1 LAKGVIRGFHHA
13 SVLVK
18 DTRRAL
24 EFYSGVLGLEQNH
37 DRPDLSYPGAWL
49 DLGEGGQIHL
59 IELPNP
65 DPVQGR
71 PAHGGRD
78 RHTALTVS
86 SLDRV
91 TAELDAAKLPYTL
104 SSSGRRA
111 LFCRDYDGNTLELI
125 EQQRGAE
132 SDC

>member
-1 LAKGVIRGFHHA
+1 MAKGVIRSFDHA

-18 DTRRAL
+18 DTGRAL
-24 EFYSGVLGLEQNH
+24 EFYIGVLGLEQEH
-37 DRPDLSYPGAWL
+37 GRPDLSYPGAWL
-49 DLGEGGQIHL
+49 NLGEGGQIHL

-65 DPVQGR
+65 DPVTGR
-71 PAHGGRD
+71 PQHGGRD

-86 SLDRV
+86 SLDEV
-91 TAELDAAKLPYTL
+91 VAELDKANLTYTL

-125 EQQRGAE
+125 EK
-132 SDC
+132 

>member
-1 LAKGVIRGFHHA
+1 LEVKALAKGVIKGFDHA
-13 SVLVK
+13 SVLVQ
-18 DTRRAL
+18 DTGRAL
-24 EFYSGVLGLEQNH
+24 AFYSGVLGLEQDP

-49 DLGEGGQIHL
+49 TLGEGGQIHL

-71 PAHGGRD
+71 PEHGGRD
-78 RHTALTVS
+78 RHTALTVT
-86 SLDRV
+86 D
-91 TAELDAAKLPYTL
+91 LDAVIDALEKRELAYTL

-125 EQQRGAE
+125 EK
-132 SDC
+132 

>member
-1 LAKGVIRGFHHA
+1 MTKGVIRSFDHA

-24 EFYSGVLGLEQNH
+24 EFYIGVLGLEQDL

-49 DLGEGGQIHL
+49 NLGEGGQIHL

-65 DPVQGR
+65 DPVTGR
-71 PAHGGRD
+71 PQHGGRD

-86 SLDRV
+86 SLDEV
-91 TAELDAAKLPYTL
+91 VAELDKANLTYTL

-125 EQQRGAE
+125 EK
-132 SDC
+132 

>member
-1 LAKGVIRGFHHA
+1 MAKGVIRSFDHA

-24 EFYSGVLGLEQNH
+24 EFYTGVLGLEQDH

-49 DLGEGGQIHL
+49 NLGEGGQIHL

-65 DPVQGR
+65 DPVTGR
-71 PAHGGRD
+71 PQHGGRD

-86 SLDRV
+86 SLDEV
-91 TAELDAAKLPYTL
+91 VAELDKAKLTYTL

-125 EQQRGAE
+125 EK
-132 SDC
+132 

>member
-1 LAKGVIRGFHHA
+1 LASGVIRGFDHA

-18 DTRRAL
+18 DTARAL
-24 EFYSGVLGLEQNH
+24 EFYIGVLGLEQDH
-37 DRPDLSYPGAWL
+37 QRPDLAYPGAWL
-49 DLGEGGQIHL
+49 NLGEDGQIHL

-65 DPVQGR
+65 DPVEGR
-71 PAHGGRD
+71 PEHGGRD

-86 SLDRV
+86 SLDAV
-91 TAELDAAKLPYTL
+91 IAELEKVKLPFTL

-125 EQQRGAE
+125 EK
-132 SDC
+132 

>member
-1 LAKGVIRGFHHA
+1 LAKGVIRGFDHA

-18 DTRRAL
+18 DTGRAL
-24 EFYSGVLGLEQNH
+24 EFYTGVLGLEQDH
-37 DRPDLSYPGAWL
+37 DRPNLPYPGAWL
-49 DLGEGGQIHL
+49 KLGESGQIHL

-65 DPVQGR
+65 DPVTGR
-71 PAHGGRD
+71 PQHGGRD

-86 SLDRV
+86 SLDEV
-91 TAELDAAKLPYTL
+91 VAELDKANLPYTL

-125 EQQRGAE
+125 EK
-132 SDC
+132 

>member
-1 LAKGVIRGFHHA
+1 MKGVIRGFDHA
-13 SVLVK
+13 SVLVEN
-18 DTRRAL
+18 TNRAL
-24 EFYSGVLGLEQNH
+24 EFYTGVLGLEQNH
-37 DRPDLSYPGAWL
+37 DRPELSYPGAWL

-65 DPVQGR
+65 DPVHGR

-86 SLDRV
+86 SLDEV
-91 TAELDAAKLPYTL
+91 IAQLDLAKLPYTV

-125 EQQRGAE
+125 EK
-132 SDC
+132 

>member
-1 LAKGVIRGFHHA
+1 MTLVKGVIRGFDHA
-13 SVLVK
+13 SVLVEN
-18 DTRRAL
+18 TNRAL
-24 EFYSGVLGLEQNH
+24 EFYTGVLGLEQNH
-37 DRPDLSYPGAWL
+37 DRPELSYPGAWL

-65 DPVQGR
+65 DPVHGR
-71 PAHGGRD
+71 PAHGGKD

-86 SLDRV
+86 SLDEV
-91 TAELDAAKLPYTL
+91 IAQLDLAKLPYTL

-125 EQQRGAE
+125 EK
-132 SDC
+132 

>member
-1 LAKGVIRGFHHA
+1 MAKGVIRGFDHA

-18 DTRRAL
+18 DTGRAL
-24 EFYSGVLGLEQNH
+24 EFYTGVLGLEQDH

-49 DLGEGGQIHL
+49 NLGEGGQIHL

-65 DPVQGR
+65 DPVAGR
-71 PAHGGRD
+71 PQHGGRD

-86 SLDRV
+86 SLDEV
-91 TAELDAAKLPYTL
+91 TAELDKAKLPYTL

-125 EQQRGAE
+125 EK
-132 SDC
+132 

>member
-1 LAKGVIRGFHHA
+1 MTKGVIRSFDHA

-24 EFYSGVLGLEQNH
+24 EFYTGVLGLEQDH

-49 DLGEGGQIHL
+49 NLGEGGQIHL

-65 DPVQGR
+65 DPVTGR
-71 PAHGGRD
+71 PQHGGRD

-86 SLDRV
+86 SLDEV
-91 TAELDAAKLPYTL
+91 VAELDKAKLTYTL

-125 EQQRGAE
+125 EK
-132 SDC
+132 

>member
-1 LAKGVIRGFHHA
+1 MAKGVIRGFHHA

-18 DTRRAL
+18 NTNRAL
-24 EFYSGVLGLEQNH
+24 EFYTGVLGLQQNP

-49 DLGEGGQIHL
+49 DLAEGGQIHL

-71 PAHGGRD
+71 PEHGGRD
-78 RHTALTVS
+78 RHTALTVTR
-86 SLDRV
+86 LDSV
-91 TAELDAAKLPYTL
+91 IAELDAAMLPYTL
-104 SSSGRRA
+104 SSSGRKA

-125 EQQRGAE
+125 E
-132 SDC
+132 SPC

>member
-1 LAKGVIRGFHHA
+1 MAKGVIRSFDHA

-24 EFYSGVLGLEQNH
+24 EFYTGVLGLEQDH

-49 DLGEGGQIHL
+49 NLGEGGQIHL

-65 DPVQGR
+65 DPVTGR
-71 PAHGGRD
+71 PQHGGRD

-86 SLDRV
+86 SLDEV
-91 TAELDAAKLPYTL
+91 VAELDKAKLRYTL

-125 EQQRGAE
+125 EK
-132 SDC
+132 

>member
-1 LAKGVIRGFHHA
+1 MAKGVIRSFDHA

-24 EFYSGVLGLEQNH
+24 EFYIGVLGLEQDH
-37 DRPDLSYPGAWL
+37 ARPDLSYPGAWL
-49 DLGEGGQIHL
+49 NLGEGGQIHL

-65 DPVQGR
+65 DPVTGR
-71 PAHGGRD
+71 PQHGGRD

-86 SLDRV
+86 SLDEV
-91 TAELDAAKLPYTL
+91 VAELDKANLTYTL

-125 EQQRGAE
+125 EK
-132 SDC
+132 

>member
-1 LAKGVIRGFHHA
+1 
-13 SVLVK
+13 
-18 DTRRAL
+18 
-24 EFYSGVLGLEQNH
+24 
-37 DRPDLSYPGAWL
+37 LSYPGAWL

-59 IELPNP
+59 IESPNP

-86 SLDRV
+86 NLDQV
-91 TAELDAAKLPYTL
+91 IAELDTAQLPYTL

-125 EQQRGAE
+125 EQPYTSE
-132 SDC
+132 D

>member
-1 LAKGVIRGFHHA
+1 MAKGVIRGFDHA

-18 DTRRAL
+18 DTGRAL
-24 EFYSGVLGLEQNH
+24 EFYTGVLGLEQNH

-49 DLGEGGQIHL
+49 NLGEGGQIHL

-65 DPVQGR
+65 DPVTGR
-71 PAHGGRD
+71 PQHGGRD

-86 SLDRV
+86 SLDEV
-91 TAELDAAKLPYTL
+91 VAELDKAKLTYTL

-125 EQQRGAE
+125 EK
-132 SDC
+132 

>member
-1 LAKGVIRGFHHA
+1 MAKGVIRGFHHA

-18 DTRRAL
+18 DTHRAL
-24 EFYSGVLGLEQNH
+24 EFYIGVLGLEQNY
-37 DRPDLSYPGAWL
+37 DRPELSYPGAWL

-65 DPVQGR
+65 DPLQGR
-71 PAHGGRD
+71 PEHGGRD

-86 SLDRV
+86 SLDEV
-91 TAELDAAKLPYTL
+91 IAKLDAAMLPYTL

-125 EQQRGAE
+125 EN
-132 SDC
+132 

>member
-1 LAKGVIRGFHHA
+1 VKALAKGVIRSFDHA

-18 DTRRAL
+18 DTGRAL
-24 EFYSGVLGLEQNH
+24 EFYIGVLGLEQDH

-49 DLGEGGQIHL
+49 NLGEGGQIHL

-65 DPVQGR
+65 DPVTGR
-71 PAHGGRD
+71 PKHGGRD

-86 SLDRV
+86 SLDEV
-91 TAELDAAKLPYTL
+91 ITELDKAKRPYTL

-125 EQQRGAE
+125 EK
-132 SDC
+132 

>member
-1 LAKGVIRGFHHA
+1 MAKGVIRGFDHA

-18 DTRRAL
+18 DTGRAL
-24 EFYSGVLGLEQNH
+24 EFYTGVLGLEQDH
-37 DRPDLSYPGAWL
+37 DRPNLPYPGAWL
-49 DLGEGGQIHL
+49 KLGESGQIHL

-65 DPVQGR
+65 DPVTGR
-71 PAHGGRD
+71 PQHGGRD

-86 SLDRV
+86 SLDEV
-91 TAELDAAKLPYTL
+91 VAELDKANLPYTL

-125 EQQRGAE
+125 EK
-132 SDC
+132 